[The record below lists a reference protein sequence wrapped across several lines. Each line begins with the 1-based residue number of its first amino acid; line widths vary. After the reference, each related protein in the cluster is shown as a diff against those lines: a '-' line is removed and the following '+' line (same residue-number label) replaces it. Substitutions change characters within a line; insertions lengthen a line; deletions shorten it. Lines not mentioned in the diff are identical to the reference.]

1 MAHQQKLSKHAPKQD
16 PGKKDPT
23 GPTRKAI
30 DWPNVL
36 AIGGVIGPLI
46 VAAAGLLLWS
56 IERVDDDVDRL
67 GQRVDNLADDIREV
81 GSEVSFIKGRLSGS
95 PPAKSAIEGDG
106 PKLSMHTPAPGLDDH
121 P

>member
-1 MAHQQKLSKHAPKQD
+1 MEHPNKLQKHSPKD
-16 PGKKDPT
+16 EPGKKDPVD
-23 GPTRKAI
+23 PTRKAI

-36 AIGGVIGPLI
+36 AIGGIIGPLI

-67 GQRVDNLADDIREV
+67 SQRVDNLADDIHEV
-81 GSEVSFIKGRLSGS
+81 GSEVSFIKGRLAGT
-95 PPAKSAIEGDG
+95 PPTNSATEADGAKI
-106 PKLSMHTPAPGLDDH
+106 SMHTPASDTDDH